1 MTYNF
6 DKIIQRKNTNSLK
19 YDFAEERGKPKDIL
33 PMWVA
38 DMDFQVPTAV
48 SKRLIE
54 LGNHGIYGYSETGE
68 NYFKAVANWMKT
80 YHNWEVKEE
89 WLVKTPGVVFAIAMA
104 IRALTKEG
112 DAILIQQPVYY
123 PFSEMVLENDR
134 KLISNTLTY
143 KEGKYG
149 IDFEDFESKI
159 IENQVKLFI
168 LCNPHN
174 PVGRVWT
181 KEELIKLGD
190 ICLKH
195 HVMVVS
201 DEIHQDFIYEGH
213 KHEVFMNLKKAYE
226 DITITCTAPS
236 KTFNLAGLQISN
248 IFIAN
253 EEIRDKIKKEIT
265 KVGYSQLN
273 IAGIVACE
281 AAYTEGREWLEE
293 VKSYLTDNLNFLRDF
308 LCSYIP
314 QIKLVEP
321 EGTYLV
327 WIDFRGL
334 GLEDDELQNLIVN
347 KANLWLDS
355 GTMFGSAGEGFE
367 RINIAC
373 PRSILK
379 QALEQLLRSI
389 KALNN

>member
-19 YDFAEERGKPKDIL
+19 YDFAEKRGKPKDIL

-68 NYFKAVANWMKT
+68 NYFNAVASWMKT
-80 YHNWEVKEE
+80 YHNWEVQEE

-104 IRALTKEG
+104 IRALTQEG

-143 KEGKYG
+143 KEGKYV

-253 EEIRDKIKKEIT
+253 QEIRDKIKKEIT

-293 VKSYLTDNLNFLRDF
+293 LKSYLTDNLNFLRDF
-308 LCSYIP
+308 LGSYIP

-334 GLEDDELQNLIVN
+334 GLEDHELQDLIVN

-373 PRSILK
+373 PRSVLK